1 LPADGPVIERFFP
14 GVERTRGSLALAEK
28 AHASG
33 AVLHYAFEP
42 KGLRL
47 RQERVRGMPI
57 LELFGG
63 LVSEQ
68 RAVGSR
74 QLFLALYDELDGEN
88 EVHGAVHPANVVYHS
103 SASPKLVDRA
113 LNRCTMYPY
122 GAGPIPAQS
131 TQVDYRVWL
140 WSVSRPSPV
149 EAQDW
154 DLANLM
160 SMCAQ
165 LSAGPK
171 DWQTPWTATQRLEA
185 IERWSQSYSES
196 LPQGADSGERLRRSY
211 QSCLTVEACL

>member
-1 LPADGPVIERFFP
+1 MPQSPVIERFFA

-28 AHASG
+28 AHATG
-33 AVLHYAFEP
+33 AVLHYSFERN
-42 KGLRL
+42 GLCL
-47 RQERVRGMPI
+47 RQQRVRGTPI
-57 LELFGG
+57 LKLFED
-63 LVSEQ
+63 LIAAQ

-74 QLFLALYDELDGEN
+74 QLFLALYSELDSEE
-88 EVHGAVHPANVVYHS
+88 EVHGAVHPANVVYHPS
-103 SASPKLVDRA
+103 SLPKLVDRA

-122 GAGPIPAQS
+122 GAGPIPAQD
-131 TQVDYRVWL
+131 TQVDYRIWL
-140 WSVSRPSPV
+140 WSVSRPSQV

-165 LSAGPK
+165 LAAGPS
-171 DWQTPWTATQRLEA
+171 DWKSPWTSTQRLEA

-196 LPQGADSGERLRRSY
+196 LPQGADSAERLRRSY

>member
-1 LPADGPVIERFFP
+1 VPQGPVIERFFP

-33 AVLHYAFEP
+33 AVLHYAFERN
-42 KGLRL
+42 GLRL
-47 RQERVRGMPI
+47 RQQRVRGTSI
-57 LELFGG
+57 LEIFGG

-68 RAVGSR
+68 RSVGSR
-74 QLFLALYDELDGEN
+74 QLFLALYAELDSED
-88 EVHGAVHPANVVYHS
+88 EVHGAVHPANVVYRAS
-103 SASPKLVDRA
+103 SPPKLVDRA

-122 GAGPIPAQS
+122 GAGPIPAES
-131 TQVDYRVWL
+131 GQVDYRVWL
-140 WSVSRPSPV
+140 WSVSRPSQV

-160 SMCAQ
+160 SMCTQ
-165 LSAGPK
+165 LAAGPS
-171 DWQTPWTATQRLEA
+171 DWKSPWTATQRLEA
-185 IERWSQSYSES
+185 IERWSQAYSES